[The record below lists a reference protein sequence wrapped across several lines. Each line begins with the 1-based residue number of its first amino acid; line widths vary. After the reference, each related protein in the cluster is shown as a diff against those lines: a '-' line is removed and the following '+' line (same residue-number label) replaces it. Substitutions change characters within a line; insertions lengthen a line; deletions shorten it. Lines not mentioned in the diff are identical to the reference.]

1 MTGILLRALL
11 ICLLSLQAVAL
22 RASPMPTGAGG
33 APLAGEWVLP
43 LCGGGVVALA
53 DPTPADRTSADP
65 TSADPTSGAPGVDGP
80 SAPVSH
86 MDCLDCCLAAVDRAA
101 DPARAPAR
109 GIAAARLRRR
119 LSPGRTPL
127 GRAAPRPRSRAPP
140 RPL

>member
-33 APLAGEWVLP
+33 TPQAGEWVLP
-43 LCGGGVVALA
+43 LCGGGVATLA
-53 DPTPADRTSADP
+53 DPTPADPTVADP
-65 TSADPTSGAPGVDGP
+65 TGGAPGVDGP

-109 GIAAARLRRR
+109 RIAAARLRRR
-119 LSPGRTPL
+119 LPPGRAPL

>member
-65 TSADPTSGAPGVDGP
+65 TSGAPGVDGTAGP
-80 SAPVSH
+80 AVFLP
-86 MDCLDCCLAAVDRAA
+86 LLAA
-101 DPARAPAR
+101 
-109 GIAAARLRRR
+109 
-119 LSPGRTPL
+119 LSKRE
-127 GRAAPRPRSRAPP
+127 
-140 RPL
+140 